1 MFSQSLKVLCV
12 EDSKTTQ
19 LVIEA
24 ILAKHVKELMFAD
37 DGEAGYEAFMN
48 HDIDLVLSDYEMPR
62 LNGLEMIKKIRE
74 HDDKVAIVL
83 VTHIDDVNI
92 IIASLNL
99 HLSGFVRKP
108 VEHDELLSAVQSAA
122 KIHMA
127 DKFLEAQKQQKIFE
141 LESQNRY
148 HQHQEDL
155 AFQKE
160 LNIIRN
166 DFYYQMLDGDAT
178 QTLIDFV
185 YQPLDVMSGDA
196 YTARRIDEYRTVYV
210 IADGMGKGLSASLSS
225 MIMLSFINHLINR
238 MKEHDSFSF
247 DILVQESMD
256 YIKPIL
262 LEEETLSIDYILF
275 DNHFNKLHYAKF
287 AMPVFL
293 LETLEGEVIRI
304 RSNNLPMSKWNSY
317 YKIDK
322 FDISAVQKFLFYSDG
337 VVENSLRDS
346 EGTYADCIEADFQSS
361 FTREELR
368 GKIFEKIAD
377 QEDDITLIFIHK
389 LSIEKTLIAQHNFAT
404 TLDELEYAN
413 QWYTHLL
420 EELSSDAS
428 VQNNAA
434 LVFTELYMNAYEH
447 GNLKIDT
454 ATKHRLLEED
464 TYFETLEQKE
474 QICDKQ
480 IIVSIH
486 TIEHHGARYMITQIS
501 DEGDGFDTQM
511 LSSIFRNAQ
520 MFNGKGVFVSRKNSM
535 GIYYNIQGNR
545 VLYINKL

>member
-1 MFSQSLKVLCV
+1 MFRQALKVLCV

-24 ILAKHVKELMFAD
+24 ILLPHVKEIIFAD
-37 DGEAGYEAFMN
+37 DGEAGYEAFVN
-48 HDIDLVLSDYEMPR
+48 HEIDLVLSDYEMPR
-62 LNGLEMIKKIRE
+62 LNGLEMIRKIRAE
-74 HDDKVAIVL
+74 DARVAIIL
-83 VTHIDDVNI
+83 VTHIDDVDI
-92 IIASLNL
+92 VIESLNL
-99 HLSGFVRKP
+99 HLNGFVRKP
-108 VEHDELLSAVQSAA
+108 VEQEELLSAVISAA

-127 DKFLEAQKQQKIFE
+127 DKFLEAQNK
-141 LESQNRY
+141 Y

-160 LNIIRN
+160 LNILRN
-166 DFYYQMLDGDAT
+166 DFYYQMFEGEK
-178 QTLIDFV
+178 QTLVDFL

-210 IADGMGKGLSASLSS
+210 ISDGMGKGLSASLSS
-225 MIMLSFINHLINR
+225 MIMLSFINHLIDK
-238 MKEHDSFSF
+238 MKEHESFSL
-247 DILVQESMD
+247 DILIQESMD

-262 LEEETLSIDYILF
+262 LEEEALSIDYILF

-293 LETLEGEVIRI
+293 LETTAGEIVRL
-304 RSNNLPMSKWNSY
+304 RSNNLPMSKWNNY
-317 YKIDK
+317 YCIDEY
-322 FDISAVQKFLFYSDG
+322 DISHIQKFLFYSDG
-337 VVENSLRDS
+337 VVENGLRNKDGS
-346 EGTYADCIEADFQSS
+346 YAEHIEEDFKSS

-368 GKIFEKIAD
+368 AKIFDKIAD

-389 LSIEKTLIAQHNFAT
+389 LTGDKTLIAQQSFET
-404 TLDELEYAN
+404 TLDEVEKAG
-413 QWYTHLL
+413 QWYATLL
-420 EELSSDAS
+420 EELTDNLQ

-447 GNLKIDT
+447 GNLEID
-454 ATKHRLLEED
+454 AKTKHRLLEED
-464 TYFETLEQKE
+464 SYFETLEAKE
-474 QICDKQ
+474 QTCSKEIS
-480 IIVSIH
+480 VSLH
-486 TIEHHGARYMITQIS
+486 TLSHHGTNYLITQIS

-520 MFNGKGVFVSRKNSM
+520 MFNGKGVFVSRKHSM
-535 GIYYNIQGNR
+535 GIYYNTKGNT